1 MGSHQTPPSLTPSG
15 LKQPSLA
22 SLRFNGSSYPLVPT
36 SVRPRCGIEPRAAY
50 LATPETSPA
59 PIISAS
65 SFVPHSLITH
75 LMRRKNDS
83 ALAIKFAP
91 SRKGVITNMEGV
103 LHTFVTP
110 LVGALM
116 HGDYRY
122 TGGHYVEGFPLLD
135 GRLQARRVVV
145 SAAVQMDFEFNS
157 VMMEA
162 CRVEVREV
170 VGRELGPDWR
180 ISGDQEKWEGRG
192 MEEYEDGL
200 KSHLVAHLV
209 GSQRLPP
216 LKAVVENALSDAATL
231 NFLERHIR
239 DGYSSPVDF
248 QNVFSA
254 LGASNKV
261 VVSLEFLYNT
271 AVHQLR
277 NELSALEV
285 ACPQGYI
292 YTSDPPSIFVQAI
305 GGAKIANR
313 LQFAALKHLASA
325 SKPARFSQSV
335 KFANMKAF
343 AFNDYSDDGAIELLR
358 EALEVQRHVIV
369 LPKAKLF
376 RGPNGRY
383 EPGEGL
389 EEGLLVVHN
398 NSDAFGQNIETESA
412 MGSLDGAIGAS
423 TSTAASLLRHRKNL
437 LDWIW

>member
-1 MGSHQTPPSLTPSG
+1 MSSKHPPPSSTPSN
-15 LKQPSLA
+15 LKQPPLA
-22 SLRFNGSSYPLVPT
+22 FLRFTGSSYPLQPT
-36 SVRPRCGIEPRAAY
+36 RVLPALGTEPRASY
-50 LATPETSPA
+50 LNTPLTSPA

-91 SRKGVITNMEGV
+91 GRKGVITNMEGV

-122 TGGHYVEGFPLLD
+122 VGGHYVEEFPLLE
-135 GRLQARRVVV
+135 GRQQARRVVV

-162 CRVEVREV
+162 CRVELSEV

-180 ISGDQEKWEGRG
+180 ILGDQDKWEGRG
-192 MEEYEDGL
+192 LEKYEDEL
-200 KSHLVAHLV
+200 KSHLVAHLMT
-209 GSQRLPP
+209 SKKLPP
-216 LKAVVENALSDAATL
+216 LKVVKDKALNDVAAIE
-231 NFLERHIR
+231 FLEQHIR

-248 QNVFSA
+248 QSVFVA
-254 LGASNKV
+254 VGASSKKT

-292 YTSDPPSIFVQAI
+292 YTSDPPSIFVQAL
-305 GGAKIANR
+305 GGAKIVNR
-313 LQFAALKHLASA
+313 LQFAALKHLAST
-325 SKPARFSQSV
+325 SKYA

-343 AFNDYSDDGAIELLR
+343 AFNDYSDNGAMELLR
-358 EALEVQRHVIV
+358 EALRTQRHVIV

-376 RGPNGRY
+376 RGPKGRY
-383 EPGEGL
+383 EPGEEL
-389 EEGLLVVHN
+389 EDGLLVAHN
-398 NSDAFGQNIETESA
+398 NSDAFGQNIETEFA
-412 MGSLDGAIGAS
+412 TGSLDGAIGAS
-423 TSTAASLLRHRKNL
+423 TSAAASLMRHRKDL
-437 LDWIW
+437 LDWIL